1 MSKAAEK
8 FYKRVAQEGKFTLLS
23 DYKGPRAQIVARCNE
38 CGAVRTVQAG
48 GFFRYGCSHGM
59 QRQIAASKKRT
70 GKTNKLGAKYIAE
83 IEAKYPVQVIGE
95 YKGYREPLRVRFNT
109 CGHEQD
115 ITVDSV
121 LFLEREPMCN
131 QCARVGSRGE
141 QRVRKYL
148 EENNIKYKREV
159 RFDSCK
165 RERKLPFDF
174 VVYNS
179 KGEPA
184 AAIEYQGAQ
193 HYKAS
198 AHWGGEERFQKVQEA
213 DAIKREWCK
222 EHGLPLLAIKYT
234 ADVEAE
240 LKAWFPPVRKM
251 KTRG

>member
-23 DYKGPRAQIVARCNE
+23 DYTGCEGVIVARCNE
-38 CGAVRTVQAG
+38 CGAIRTVQAHK
-48 GFFRYGCSHGM
+48 FFRSGCNHN
-59 QRQIAASKKRT
+59 KRPA
-70 GKTNKLGAKYIAE
+70 KTATLGSKYIAE

-121 LFLEREPMCN
+121 LFLGREPMCN
-131 QCARVGSRGE
+131 QCVRVGSRGE

-179 KGEPA
+179 KGEPV

-240 LKAWFPPVRKM
+240 LKAWFPPVRKI